1 MNEIIITIIGSL
13 TSLAVMLI
21 TGFVIPW
28 LLAKAKLVKDDN
40 ARLALEQTIDL
51 ATETIAGV
59 VQSVSQTMVT
69 QLVKEGRWNE
79 QTKKLVLSEA
89 IRLVKLSLTSEQ
101 AAQILNQTTMTF
113 EQWVANK
120 IESYIHEFDPN
131 KNIVK

>member
-40 ARLALEQTIDL
+40 ARLALEQTIGL